1 MAIEGRPCPRDWVRS
16 FPVIDRTREQDLL
29 LCCSRARA
37 DASTRERIA
46 ALLDGDLDWDRFLQ
60 LANVQQV
67 TPLVASMLC
76 GSFESRC
83 PPEVVERLRSDARAV
98 AMHSL
103 RLAHGLAD
111 VLGLFAARGIP
122 VIPYKGPTL
131 SAMAYGQAGLRQ
143 FGDLDV
149 WVHPWDYRFQVPGML
164 AANGWL
170 PAADYSWECSFR
182 HPHRDIV
189 LDVHQA
195 LTHRP
200 FTPFSLRFDDALRRG
215 VDVEVAGRHARTL
228 AAPDLLVVLCVQ
240 LAKDA
245 GEERDGPP
253 LIKVCDIAE
262 LMRSHP
268 QLDWHAT
275 VRIARDEGVLRVLC
289 LGVAVAAKLLGTRIP
304 EEIERLIRDVPDLD
318 ALVRHVEERVFD
330 EGHRRYT
337 RPELL
342 DRLTWN
348 AAIRERFRDR
358 NRTVIALMQD
368 VFVPNDPE
376 YALVRLPR
384 SLFPL
389 YRLVRPARL
398 AWKYFCLALGLRPGG
413 TPRQ

>member
-1 MAIEGRPCPRDWVRS
+1 VT
-16 FPVIDRTREQDLL
+16 DRTREQDLL
-29 LCCSRARA
+29 LCCSRTRA
-37 DASTRERIA
+37 DASTGARIEA
-46 ALLDGDLDWDRFLQ
+46 SLGGDLDWDRFLQ

-67 TPLVASMLC
+67 TALVASTLC
-76 GSFESRC
+76 GSFASRC

-98 AMHSL
+98 ALRGL

-111 VLGLFAARGIP
+111 VLDLFAAHAIP

-149 WVHPWDYRFQVPGML
+149 WVHPWDSRFRVPGML
-164 AANGWL
+164 AADGWL
-170 PAADYSWECSFR
+170 PVADYSWERSFR
-182 HPHRDIV
+182 HPHLDIV

-200 FTPFSLRFDDALRRG
+200 FTPFSLRFDAALRRG
-215 VDVEVAGRHARTL
+215 ADVEVAGRHARTL

-262 LMRSHP
+262 LMRRHP
-268 QLDWHAT
+268 ELDWQA
-275 VRIARDEGVLRVLC
+275 VARIARDEGVVHVIC
-289 LGVAVAAKLLGTRIP
+289 VGVAVAAKLLGARVP
-304 EEIERLIRDVPDLD
+304 AEIDRLARKVSDLD
-318 ALVRHVEERVFD
+318 ALVRHVEERIFD
-330 EGHRRYT
+330 EGNQRYS
-337 RPELL
+337 RSDLL

-358 NRTVIALMQD
+358 NRAMIALLQD
-368 VFVPNDPE
+368 VFVPNEPE
-376 YALVRLPR
+376 YALVRLPKP
-384 SLFPL
+384 LFPL
-389 YRLVRPARL
+389 YRIVRPARL
-398 AWKYFCLALGLRPGG
+398 AWKYFRLALGMPWRG
-413 TPRQ
+413 TPRR